1 MSKAQELALLRQT
14 IYIPRGKVKYRYNP
28 FPTSNKK
35 QGNWKQTDIVRNVF
49 PACPFNFTSFF
60 KNVVKSVLYF

>member
-1 MSKAQELALLRQT
+1 MVIASNLTLRIITTITDKKKNLALTFFMSKAQELALLRQT

-35 QGNWKQTDIVRNVF
+35 QGN
-49 PACPFNFTSFF
+49 
-60 KNVVKSVLYF
+60 